1 MGEIS
6 VKTGNNARNGGKNSL
21 NRLIRCVCGK
31 KIGPD
36 PRNFNQRVSL
46 GRNDLLI
53 RTFLNCI
60 WENVE
65 VAEEIEA
72 YAACPAMKKTG
83 TV

>member
-1 MGEIS
+1 MFLPD
-6 VKTGNNARNGGKNSL
+6 TNT
-21 NRLIRCVCGK
+21 
-31 KIGPD
+31 IGV
-36 PRNFNQRVSL
+36 F
-46 GRNDLLI
+46 
-53 RTFLNCI
+53 NCI